1 MSNTTKAGRVHA
13 MVNDGGYPGMSKAFD
28 AHMGASCWVDQAYRP
43 DASTW
48 AAAWKAAVAAER
60 ERWTNAVSNAERD
73 RNDATQVRDAALAAL
88 FEVERLA
95 GHDDALTE
103 WREKWAHL
111 WALRE
116 GPNLNSPAETAE

>member
-1 MSNTTKAGRVHA
+1 MQSSKPAEVRLDDELGPLPPGNEPWCFAYTSADMKAYALAEVR
-13 MVNDGGYPGMSKAFD
+13 
-28 AHMGASCWVDQAYRP
+28 R
-43 DASTW
+43 
-48 AAAWKAAVAAER
+48 AVAAER
-60 ERWTNAVSNAERD
+60 NRWTNAVSNAERD

-111 WALRE
+111 WALRD
-116 GPNLNSPAETAE
+116 GPNSNLPAPSAG